1 MHSDAMHFAT
11 CPDRVTWHHFSF
23 ASVSL
28 IIMTASFYGQQ
39 GCSFFHSISGRV
51 APQEID
57 IEENQLK

>member
-11 CPDRVTWHHFSF
+11 CPDRVTWHTFSF
-23 ASVSL
+23 ASLSL
-28 IIMTASFYGQQ
+28 IIMAASFCAQQ
-39 GCSFFHSISGRV
+39 GCPFFHSISGRV